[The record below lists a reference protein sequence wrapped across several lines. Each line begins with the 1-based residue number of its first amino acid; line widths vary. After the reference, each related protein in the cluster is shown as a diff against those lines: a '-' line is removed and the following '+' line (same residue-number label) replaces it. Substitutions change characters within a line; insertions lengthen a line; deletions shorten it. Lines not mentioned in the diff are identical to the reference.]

1 MADIRERVD
10 WEQVKKR
17 LKDRF
22 PALTDDDLDIENE
35 DKLFNHL
42 EAKLGEDKEEI
53 RNIIKDI

>member
-17 LKDRF
+17 LKDRY
-22 PALTDDDLDIENE
+22 PALTDDDLEIENE
-35 DKLFNHL
+35 DKLFNQL
-42 EAKLGEDKEEI
+42 EAKLGEDKDEI